1 MMEDFDLLLMVRVA
15 QMFYMKDMEQEEI
28 AKRLKISSLMV
39 SGILNEA
46 IEYGIVDIK
55 INSL

>member
-15 QMFYMKDMEQEEI
+15 QMFYMNDMEQEEI